1 MTVQK
6 KAPTEVSAL
15 TSTDCND
22 NYTAYQT
29 NALELGY
36 KPRSVNLKTV
46 RSTVPDELTWY
57 KQFIVW
63 QYQPNGDKDKPKKMP
78 LRPNGSGFD
87 NGSSTDKSTY
97 LSFEKALELY
107 EQHPELD
114 GIGFALTKDDPFT
127 VVDLDDCFNGAVD
140 EWAAIII
147 QRAQTWTELTPSGKG
162 FHSVVNADVPNMK
175 CKSKSFHGAKLEM
188 YNHGRYFTITGE
200 VLPEHRQY
208 DDIEDGQQL
217 IENLNAELLESKKP
231 TSQQA
236 KATPGAVSTRSAD
249 EVLRIIGHV
258 ANGNG
263 KGRASAEKFMHLHNG
278 GFVSDD
284 QSADDMAYMNI
295 AAFYSG
301 KDPDIMRTLY
311 FQSAIVREK
320 SDREDYVQRTIDEAI
335 EKCTSTFDGG
345 VGRYFDDLNQ
355 KTNDGESL
363 PDVWPEIVDPFDTYV
378 TPDFPLGT
386 LPDCIQQYCEQLS
399 AQSGFDKGAYAFSL
413 LVSAS
418 GLIDHRAKLDVN
430 IMQQPGIL
438 WGAVVS
444 PSGGGKSPVMKSG
457 GRFLFA
463 KNEEVQKQSME
474 ALNKWYAETAELSK
488 KEPKPPKPRFEQLVV
503 YDTTIEALGDVCI
516 QNPSGVMLFADELTG
531 FIGQMDAYSGKN
543 AASKDRGKYLSA
555 FDGGSV
561 TINRKNTNDPVLIDN
576 FSVSILSGVQPE
588 KLADMFS
595 KSSAAGTSD
604 GLFQRFLVYTMKSQG
619 AVNYTARTQQ
629 HTVSDVENVFRWL
642 DEWQR
647 MGKYTQ
653 NAPKLDADALVM
665 LQQYHNSINEVSART
680 SDVRFAEHLS
690 KFPGYICR
698 VALVLHFIE
707 CAAKPDY
714 RETVSVE
721 TFARAKQIM
730 GIMYRH
736 SEAVYE
742 VLEKKSG
749 NAMHYV
755 RTACEAILSKGWEQ
769 FSRGDL
775 SRDATDWRNVDN
787 IRGEN
792 AIDLL
797 IELGWIADI
806 TPEPIAGK
814 RGRRSN
820 GRYAVNPDVHSRYK
834 EQSKRIKE
842 ERAKRYDAIK
852 EVAETRI

>member
-1 MTVQK
+1 MEAQK
-6 KAPTEVSAL
+6 KAPTEVSAFQNQGN
-15 TSTDCND
+15 TD
-22 NYTAYQT
+22 NYTLNQ
-29 NALELGY
+29 NDALALGY
-36 KPRSVNLKTV
+36 SPRTVNLETV
-46 RSTVPDELTWY
+46 RQTVPDELTWHN
-57 KQFIVW
+57 QFIVW
-63 QYQPNGDKDKPKKMP
+63 QYQPNPGNKKPKKVP
-78 LRPNGSGFD
+78 LHFTGKGFKQ
-87 NGSSTDKSTY
+87 GASTDKTTY
-97 LSFEKALELY
+97 MSFERALELY
-107 EQHPELD
+107 EQYPELD
-114 GIGFALTKDDPFT
+114 GIGFALTDDDPFT
-127 VVDLDDCFNGAVD
+127 VVDLDNCFSGKI
-140 EWAAIII
+140 EQWAADVIL
-147 QRAQTWTELTPSGKG
+147 RAQTWTELTPSKKG
-162 FHSVVNADVPNMK
+162 FHCVVKASVKGM
-175 CKSKSFHGAKLEM
+175 KSKAQTFHDAQLEM
-188 YNHGRYFTITGE
+188 YKQGRYFTITGE

-208 DDIEDGQQL
+208 DDVEDGQQL
-217 IENLNAELLESKKP
+217 IESLNAELLESKKP
-231 TSQQA
+231 TPQPT
-236 KATPGAVSTRSAD
+236 KAVPDLVSTRSAD

-258 ANGNG
+258 ANSNG
-263 KGRASAEKFMHLHNG
+263 KGRASAQKFMHLHNG

-301 KDPDIMRTLY
+301 KSPEVMRELY

-335 EKCTSTFDGG
+335 EKCTSTFDG
-345 VGRYFDDLNQ
+345 
-355 KTNDGESL
+355 ESF
-363 PDVWPEIVDPFDTYV
+363 PGVWPEIVDPFDTYV
-378 TPDFPLGT
+378 TPDFPLDT

-418 GLIDHRAKLDVN
+418 GLIDHRGKLDVN

-463 KNEEVQKQSME
+463 KNDEKQKRSME

-488 KEPKPPKPRFEQLVV
+488 KDPKPPKPRFEQLVV

-619 AVNYTARTQQ
+619 AVDYTAHTQQ
-629 HTVSDVENVFRWL
+629 HVVSDVENVFRWL

-647 MGKYTQ
+647 MGRYTQ

-707 CAAKPDY
+707 CAAKTDY
-714 RETVSVE
+714 RQTVSVE

-755 RTACEAILSKGWEQ
+755 RTACEAILSKGWDQ

-797 IELGWIADI
+797 IELGWIADV

-820 GRYAVNPDVHSRYK
+820 GRYAVNPDVHTKYK